1 MRRGDVEAELLHQP
15 GESRRLALG
24 QIEDEPGQGRG
35 VDDGMLERAFQSTTH
50 QPGVERV
57 VAVLHEHRSLREAEE
72 CPSRI
77 SELRSSDQHR
87 AIDVVPPT
95 RVGVDR
101 RAAVDEGVEEGKWAV
116 EPEAFGAD
124 LEHQEWGITRR
135 LHVEGDELGVFEPGL
150 GTKLG
155 CVDRDLLPRH
165 GLGGAARLQVEGLGD
180 HLARAR
186 ARRAKA
192 ISSEVTARRTTEA
205 AE

>member
-1 MRRGDVEAELLHQP
+1 VSRGDVEAELLHQP
-15 GESRRLALG
+15 REARRLTLG

-35 VDDGMLERAFQSTTH
+35 VDDRMLERAFQPTPY

-57 VAVLHEHRSLREAEE
+57 VAVLHEHRALREAEE
-72 CPSRI
+72 RPSRI
-77 SELRSSDQHR
+77 SELRRPDQHR
-87 AIDVVPPT
+87 AIDT
-95 RVGVDR
+95 MASARIRVDG
-101 RAAVDEGVEEGKWAV
+101 RAAIDKSVEEGERPV

-124 LEHQEWGITRR
+124 LQHQERR
-135 LHVEGDELGVFEPGL
+135 VTCGLHVERDELGVFEPGL
-150 GTKLG
+150 SADLG
-155 CVDRDLLPRH
+155 RIDGDLLPWHKLSR
-165 GLGGAARLQVEGLGD
+165 AAWLQVDGLGD